1 MFKFESDPDLA
12 WLRNIQ
18 NNWNE
23 ILYARRLIALW
34 CKLLLCDGTITMPN
48 FCEFMQL
55 LVSQCR
61 YLYFLYFLV
70 NKMSKIWR
78 FVQKIIQQN
87 CGRKLCKVGRTNY
100 DTSFVISEIELE
112 GFREAQFP
120 WTAFIRN
127 ELQSG
132 RAFCGGAVVTRRH
145 VLTAAH
151 CVERP
156 KV

>member
-1 MFKFESDPDLA
+1 MKI
-12 WLRNIQ
+12 R
-18 NNWNE
+18 
-23 ILYARRLIALW
+23 
-34 CKLLLCDGTITMPN
+34 
-48 FCEFMQL
+48 
-55 LVSQCR
+55 
-61 YLYFLYFLV
+61 
-70 NKMSKIWR
+70 SKNHSTELSEETLQGW
-78 FVQKIIQQN
+78 
-87 CGRKLCKVGRTNY
+87 TTY
-100 DTSFVISEIELE
+100 DASFVINEIEPE

>member
-1 MFKFESDPDLA
+1 MA
-12 WLRNIQ
+12 
-18 NNWNE
+18 
-23 ILYARRLIALW
+23 ALQGW
-34 CKLLLCDGTITMPN
+34 AFYNALHLLSL
-48 FCEFMQL
+48 
-55 LVSQCR
+55 
-61 YLYFLYFLV
+61 
-70 NKMSKIWR
+70 
-78 FVQKIIQQN
+78 
-87 CGRKLCKVGRTNY
+87 
-100 DTSFVISEIELE
+100 EIELQ